1 MQHNP
6 AEIPFSR
13 EDLDVLKT
21 ILAATKVD
29 SIVPAVITYL
39 KAVTSMPLMARV
51 FFESDIVA
59 QLTATFVQLT
69 DIAKNRPLNKTNQ
82 VIGILDIFADL
93 AKQRPFLSLALITS
107 RAASLPRGIRRGRR
121 DFPRDQ
127 HVQHQPDGHQFGAGH
142 PEGPHPI
149 ARDLPVF
156 LHLQLLARA
165 AVLLHLLHPGRKLHL
180 QGAEV
185 HHRARSG
192 R

>member
-29 SIVPAVITYL
+29 SIVLAVITYL

-93 AKQRPFLSLALITS
+93 AKQRPFLSFALITS
-107 RAASLPRGIRRGRR
+107 RAASLPRGIRRSISGRPADEVR
-121 DFPRDQ
+121 RTRTARPRAG
-127 HVQHQPDGHQFGAGH
+127 DG
-142 PEGPHPI
+142 
-149 ARDLPVF
+149 
-156 LHLQLLARA
+156 
-165 AVLLHLLHPGRKLHL
+165 
-180 QGAEV
+180 
-185 HHRARSG
+185 RSG
-192 R
+192 NGRPYGE